1 MNWQEKWQ
9 NIIEPLL
16 VGTSFEFVGVEQ
28 GGAGHH
34 PLIRVYID
42 KPGGINIDD
51 IAKLTRQINV
61 VLDVESPVIGS
72 YTLEVSSPGLDRPLF
87 LPKHFQQQ
95 VGQKVSVKTRVAI
108 NNRHNFKGILQ
119 KAEQNEITLEV
130 DGQIFTLAYSN
141 IEKARVIPVIEIGA
155 KGK

>member
-9 NIIEPLL
+9 TIIEPLL
-16 VGTSFEFVGVEQ
+16 AGSPFEFIGVEQ
-28 GGAGHH
+28 GGSGHH
-34 PLIRVYID
+34 TLIRVYID
-42 KPGGINIDD
+42 KLGGINIDD

-61 VLDVESPVIGS
+61 VLDVESPVSGS

-95 VGQKVSVKTRVAI
+95 IGQKVSVKTRVAI

-119 KAEQNEITLEV
+119 KAEQNEITLQV
-130 DGQIFTLAYSN
+130 DEQTLTIAYSS
-141 IEKARVIPVIEIGA
+141 IEKARVIPVIEIGT